1 MKRKE
6 INVITGEEKII
17 DLTADEITAL
27 ENAQATAQ
35 ATAQAKVN
43 AETKETTDA
52 TSGKTKLKNLGLTD
66 DEIKALTGK

>member
-52 TSGKTKLKNLGLTD
+52 TSGKIKLKNLGLTD
-66 DEIKALTGK
+66 DEIKALIGK